1 MPRRRRNGEN
11 MQQQNANNAIFS
23 TQYMPR
29 PRITEL
35 FDQAARG
42 NLIYVVA
49 GAGYGKT
56 QAVHQYIAQQENAV
70 VRWVQLTENDN
81 MGSHYWENLTH
92 SISLDNPEMA
102 RQLRELGF
110 PETLAQ
116 FKQFAAI
123 QKSAEHRARSIFFV
137 LDDFHLIHSAQSLT
151 FAERCVNLRIPGVCI
166 IIISRKEPELNAV
179 SMLAK
184 GKLSI
189 ITEDELRFTETEIA
203 GFLAWR
209 GVPFSAR
216 RLPQLSAETNGWVL
230 ALQLLSLVLK
240 CTPDRFTLALDTMKQ
255 NIFKLMEAE
264 AFRDFPVAM
273 QKNLARLSLISNLP
287 GALWGEISGD
297 ASFIQN
303 TPQLASFLWFD
314 SFVGSCRVHPLYLEF
329 LRSRQDVLTEDETQ
343 DTYRKAAQWCV
354 QNQFFMDAMRYYAE
368 LRQFACMRKLFLAH
382 PFKLPHDTCEY
393 FLGLFENLQPSEAE
407 RDDIDFLAIKH
418 LYIPLLLSGMGQYEE
433 ATARCFDT
441 IQAWEHSGSPFAP
454 YLIFFACNNLAYLDM
469 YRCVVTHEY
478 HSTAYLK
485 QAMEY
490 YRRLP
495 SPPATPAGAF
505 SVADVQSFACLVGEG
520 APLADFDFFL
530 EATRQNAEY
539 IDGLPNNLYYGYD
552 DLTACEI
559 ALFKNQLDEA
569 STCAHRAIAKAREK
583 NQYSIETMV
592 LGYLL
597 FIAMSRGEYPLVRE
611 LLGRLQAS
619 ADNPDFWNRRLLCD
633 LFTGFFYAQTGLADW
648 IPAWLVMNETEV
660 TSEVRIPTRELI
672 VCAMG
677 FLTAR
682 QYGRALTV
690 LGNSYPRK
698 PHERF
703 LFGELVLATLT
714 AAAKLKTGDTDGAV
728 AELERAYAL
737 SFHGVFELPFVE
749 LGREFRSLAAAAS
762 KCPDCAIPA
771 DWLTA
776 TGRKAAAY
784 AKKIG
789 SIAEKFRQEQKIEDT
804 VQLSDRER
812 DILNDLYHGLS
823 REEIAA
829 SRYLSVNTVKTILRS
844 LYTKL
849 DVSNNVEA
857 VRLAIEKKLVE

>member
-1 MPRRRRNGEN
+1 
-11 MQQQNANNAIFS
+11 MQQPNT
-23 TQYMPR
+23 TQYLPR
-29 PRITEL
+29 PRINEL
-35 FDQAARG
+35 FDKAARG
-42 NLIYVVA
+42 NLIYVTA

-56 QAVHQYIAQQENAV
+56 QAVHQYIAQRENAV

-102 RQLRELGF
+102 QRLRELGF

-123 QKSAEHRARSIFFV
+123 QKSAEHRGRSIFFV

-166 IIISRKEPELNAV
+166 IIISRTEPALNV
-179 SMLAK
+179 LPVLAK
-184 GKLSI
+184 GRLSV
-189 ITEDELRFTETEIA
+189 ITEDELRFTEAEIA
-203 GFLAWR
+203 DFLKWR

-216 RLPQLSAETNGWVL
+216 RLPQLSAETNGWAL

-240 CTPDRFTLALDTMKQ
+240 RTPEQFELALGTMKQ

-264 AFRDFPVAM
+264 AFRDFPVDM

-287 GALWGEISGD
+287 GALWGEISGG
-297 ASFIQN
+297 ASFIQS
-303 TPQLASFLWFD
+303 TPQLASFIWFD
-314 SFVGSCRVHPLYLEF
+314 SFLGSCRVHPLYLEF
-329 LRSRQDVLTEDETQ
+329 LRDNQDVLTDDEKQ
-343 DTYRKAAQWCV
+343 DTYRKAAQWCT

-368 LRQFACMRKLFLAH
+368 LRQFGRMREIFLAH

-393 FLGLFENLQPSEAE
+393 FLDIFEHLEPNEAE
-407 RDDIDFLAIKH
+407 RSDIDFLAIKH
-418 LYIPLLLSGMGQYEE
+418 LYIPLLLSGMGKYEE

-441 IQAWEHSGSPFAP
+441 IREWESSDSPFAP
-454 YLIFFACNNLAYLDM
+454 YLIFFAYSNLAYLDM
-469 YRCVVTHEY
+469 YRCVAAHEY

-485 QAMEY
+485 QSMEY

-495 SPPATPAGAF
+495 APLATPAGAF
-505 SVADVQSFACLVGEG
+505 SVADLQSFACLVGEG
-520 APLADFDFFL
+520 APLADFDRFL
-530 EATRQNAEY
+530 EATRQNADY
-539 IDGLPNNLYYGYD
+539 IDGLPNNLYCGYD

-569 STCAHRAIAKAREK
+569 STCAHRAIEKAREK
-583 NQYSIETMV
+583 NQYSIEAMA

-597 FIAMSRGEYPLVRE
+597 FIAMCRGEYPLVRE
-611 LLGRLQAS
+611 LLKQLQVS
-619 ADNPDFWNRRLLCD
+619 SDNPDFWNRQLLCD

-677 FLTAR
+677 YLTSK
-682 QYGRALTV
+682 QYGHALTV
-690 LGNSYPRK
+690 LGSSYPRK

-714 AAAKLKTGDTDGAV
+714 AAAKLKTGDADGAV

-737 SFHGVFELPFVE
+737 SFQGVFELPFIE
-749 LGREFRSLAAAAS
+749 LGREFQPLATAAA
-762 KCPDCAIPA
+762 KQPDCTIPA
-771 DWLTA
+771 EWLTA

-784 AKKIG
+784 AKKIAA
-789 SIAEKFRQEQKIEDT
+789 IAEKFRQEQKIEDT
-804 VQLSDRER
+804 IQLSDRER

-857 VRLAIEKKLVE
+857 VRLAIEKKLVG